1 MWSNWYVCESWC
13 CGFFLLVVVVPS
25 ILPQPPCLVVD
36 SLAAWWPV
44 CPCCLPACDPLSIS
58 YNLLYCVF
66 SSFLASFLLVISRAS
81 SNFFLNWHFTMWYM
95 VMDVGRIVDNTKR
108 TREQKPKKFHR
119 PTICSYQQLLIA
131 SLLINNKHIQLIEN
145 ALRICERKNGVFYC
159 YGFNCYYDDIYSI
172 YGAT

>member
-1 MWSNWYVCESWC
+1 MPGVTRGAEEKPSQSSLQLFYVWYFPYFLYVFLQHISWFILFVNSNWYVCESWC

-81 SNFFLNWHFTMWYM
+81 SNFFLNWHLTMWWM
-95 VMDVGRIVDNTKR
+95 WGG
-108 TREQKPKKFHR
+108 
-119 PTICSYQQLLIA
+119 LLIIQ
-131 SLLINNKHIQLIEN
+131 SGRENKSQKSFIDQPFVLINS
-145 ALRICERKNGVFYC
+145 F
-159 YGFNCYYDDIYSI
+159 
-172 YGAT
+172 